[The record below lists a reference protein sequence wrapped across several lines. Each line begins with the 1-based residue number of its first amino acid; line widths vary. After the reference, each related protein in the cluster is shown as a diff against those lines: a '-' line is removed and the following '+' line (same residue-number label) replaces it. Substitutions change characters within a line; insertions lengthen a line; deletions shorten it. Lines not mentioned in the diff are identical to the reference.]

1 MREVYNCID
10 YDALG
15 HPLYVVRNEG
25 KTVYL
30 WSYNYLHLA
39 AEIKGATI
47 SEVRT
52 AMGNLKQQSMIFL
65 QMYAP
70 EKMKRYLSIQRIS
83 IRQTSMQKMSV

>member
-1 MREVYNCID
+1 MRIVKLTPESKNNI
-10 YDALG
+10 LEN
-15 HPLYVVRNEG
+15 LLKR
-25 KTVYL
+25 
-30 WSYNYLHLA
+30 S
-39 AEIKGATI
+39 
-47 SEVRT
+47 RT

>member
-1 MREVYNCID
+1 MRIVKLTPESKNNI
-10 YDALG
+10 LEN
-15 HPLYVVRNEG
+15 LLKRSEG